1 MTAPVMF
8 NSEKNKHSVNYDALV
23 SVDEREDT
31 SEQ

>member
-8 NSEKNKHSVNYDALV
+8 NSENDEHSVNSDALV